1 MGISHENMAVLCG
14 FSQRSYKCL
23 LLTRSSSVTRA
34 LTISVRKGYSSLKNC
49 VWNFQS
55 GMQSGTHLR
64 PVTWPSRS
72 SELLLTAP
80 TWSWWE
86 TQTSGRITRAGSCG
100 WLPRRTWSLIIILIP
115 TSLQNKSW
123 NMFRLTQW
131 RKSDGMDCVHALV
144 QKCFIEFKEWVS
156 VRKLKRGFPGHSAG
170 KESACNAGDPI
181 LIPGSGRSPGEG
193 IGHPLQY
200 SWASLFD
207 PWVGKIPWRRERL
220 PTPVFW
226 PGEFHGLYSPWSC
239 KESATTA
246 FPFPFQSETRVKHIT
261 SRWPRCCL
269 FESELGNLFHSDFLM
284 SPPKGLLPLWVS
296 VSSGDTWGQT
306 SGVPSSLP
314 CAQTLRCIFLHRW
327 APSALLPLWF
337 KWLSPG
343 VASPALS
350 FMWQE
355 PLLGNLLISLLM
367 SWKKCVNPFSHQLI
381 IKCPCINS
389 K

>member
-131 RKSDGMDCVHALV
+131 RKSDGMDCIHALV
-144 QKCFIEFKEWVS
+144 QKCLIEFKEWVS

-200 SWASLFD
+200 SWASLVVPLVENPPAMWETWVRSLGWED
-207 PWVGKIPWRRERL
+207 PLEKGTATHSSILAWRIPWTIQSMELQRVSHDCLSLSLSVRN
-220 PTPVFW
+220 
-226 PGEFHGLYSPWSC
+226 
-239 KESATTA
+239 K
-246 FPFPFQSETRVKHIT
+246 SETHYFQVT
-261 SRWPRCCL
+261 QMLS
-269 FESELGNLFHSDFLM
+269 
-284 SPPKGLLPLWVS
+284 LWIRIR
-296 VSSGDTWGQT
+296 Q
-306 SGVPSSLP
+306 SL
-314 CAQTLRCIFLHRW
+314 
-327 APSALLPLWF
+327 SLWF
-337 KWLSPG
+337 PHVPAKGTS
-343 VASPALS
+343 AS
-350 FMWQE
+350 
-355 PLLGNLLISLLM
+355 LGFCL
-367 SWKKCVNPFSHQLI
+367 
-381 IKCPCINS
+381 
-389 K
+389 